1 MTNARDLIPDPL
13 DPDLVDRYLAGEA
26 SADEV
31 ARIEAH
37 RAAHPQWAA
46 TVDALRDAVAHPTGA
61 RWDDDA
67 AWTRLRSRIDVG
79 QPAADAPR
87 LASAIRPHERRAWP
101 RWLAAAAAL
110 VAVGAGTY
118 VTLGSRHRDSSSDV
132 AFANEI
138 VTPNGARQTIT
149 LGDGSRVTLNAGSRL
164 RWAAD
169 FGARTRDVYLDG
181 EAYFAVTHDATRPFR
196 VHARGAVAHD
206 LGTRFTVRAYDELAQ
221 IEVVVA
227 EGSVSLR
234 HDRANADSAI
244 LGTGQLGRLGES
256 GRPTVESSVAVD
268 RWTAWTNGSLVL
280 EGLTVAEALPQLER
294 WYDATIVVADPQ
306 LATRRVSARFH
317 DETLP
322 QMLDALTLALG
333 AKWQQ
338 SGRTITLTSAR
349 P

>member
-1 MTNARDLIPDPL
+1 M
-13 DPDLVDRYLAGEA
+13 
-26 SADEV
+26 
-31 ARIEAH
+31 
-37 RAAHPQWAA
+37 
-46 TVDALRDAVAHPTGA
+46 
-61 RWDDDA
+61 
-67 AWTRLRSRIDVG
+67 
-79 QPAADAPR
+79 
-87 LASAIRPHERRAWP
+87 
-101 RWLAAAAAL
+101 
-110 VAVGAGTY
+110 
-118 VTLGSRHRDSSSDV
+118 
-132 AFANEI
+132 
-138 VTPNGARQTIT
+138 
-149 LGDGSRVTLNAGSRL
+149 
-164 RWAAD
+164 
-169 FGARTRDVYLDG
+169 
-181 EAYFAVTHDATRPFR
+181 
-196 VHARGAVAHD
+196 
-206 LGTRFTVRAYDELAQ
+206 RAYDELAQ